1 MEQRKPPQVVP
12 PKKGNRRKV
21 SKKEKQNEMKNFVK
35 FSNTKD
41 KKGLD
46 KKRAS
51 DKDKIRLARKTK
63 QLIRQAAQ

>member
-1 MEQRKPPQVVP
+1 MKCVQY
-12 PKKGNRRKV
+12 
-21 SKKEKQNEMKNFVK
+21 EMKNFVK

-63 QLIRQAAQ
+63 QLIRQATIISTSTKEYKQ

>member
-1 MEQRKPPQVVP
+1 MKCVQY
-12 PKKGNRRKV
+12 
-21 SKKEKQNEMKNFVK
+21 EMKNFIK
-35 FSNTKD
+35 FTNKKD

-51 DKDKIRLARKTK
+51 DKDRIRLARKTK

>member
-1 MEQRKPPQVVP
+1 MKCVQY
-12 PKKGNRRKV
+12 
-21 SKKEKQNEMKNFVK
+21 EMKNFVK
-35 FSNTKD
+35 FTKAKD
-41 KKGLD
+41 KKRLD

>member
-1 MEQRKPPQVVP
+1 MKCVQY
-12 PKKGNRRKV
+12 
-21 SKKEKQNEMKNFVK
+21 EMKNFIK
-35 FSNTKD
+35 FTKTKD
-41 KKGLD
+41 KKRLD

>member
-1 MEQRKPPQVVP
+1 MKCVQY
-12 PKKGNRRKV
+12 
-21 SKKEKQNEMKNFVK
+21 EMKNFVK
-35 FSNTKD
+35 FSKTKD